1 MVTATENEARADA
14 LVRTAHARVYRYPDT
29 FEGFEATLAWRT
41 DHAAGQGSVVARK
54 GPEVELAD
62 DAGADLGWV
71 EKELRSIVGHRQFHE
86 YDSGDGQH
94 DKALGS
100 AHVLGEV
107 VELGDSMDSSYRV
120 ASGEISTVTRTMG
133 GQRFTIVIQDRQEFA
148 DGRTLP
154 VTFSVVY
161 WDAADGSLRATEL
174 YRDEVVEVGGVQLPA
189 LRRVV
194 RADAAGLSVRELSL
208 SDHELIG
215 PEAAS

>member
-14 LVRTAHARVYRYPDT
+14 LARTAHARVYRYPDT
-29 FEGFEATLAWRT
+29 FEGFEAALVWRT
-41 DHAAGQGSVVARK
+41 DQAAGQGSVVARK
-54 GPEVELAD
+54 GPEVEIAGD
-62 DAGADLGWV
+62 TGADLGWV

-86 YDSGDGQH
+86 YDSGDGRH

-120 ASGEISTVTRTMG
+120 SSGEISTVTRTMG

-194 RADAAGLSVRELSL
+194 RADADGLWVRELSL
-208 SDHELIG
+208 SGHELIG